1 MKKLAIK
8 PILMAIGLLV
18 LSLATIVIL
27 EPQAIEDAPAKV
39 DYLPLSAVV
48 VSPTNYQPKLLLSGI
63 TKARWFNQ
71 IKAQSSGQIINFD
84 EQFTPGSLVSK
95 QQLLLKVDP
104 IHLQAELS
112 AALSQIKLAELNYQR
127 EKHEQTVAL
136 SMLSNTASSAFARR
150 EPQLAAAKA
159 ELAQAKSS
167 YQSIQQRLRDSQVD
181 APFNAIIINSYV
193 SPKQQL
199 DVGEPLFDIA
209 SSESIDITLPVSELH
224 WSRIQASLAEPQIT
238 VIDRQNKTWP
248 ASVRYIAPQVDATT
262 RQRQVVLSVAKP
274 YQSKPRLLPEQQVN
288 IQVSLSVQSAVA
300 KLPMSALTKDGEVWT
315 IDSKQQLQLEQVTIL
330 DENESTVW
338 LKFVNQPEQTR
349 SVVVYPLPS
358 LLPGLRVKAN
368 LVQESQL

>member
-39 DYLPLSAVV
+39 DYLPLSALV
-48 VSPTNYQPKLLLSGI
+48 VSPTSYQPKLLLSGI
-63 TKARWFNQ
+63 SKARWFNQ
-71 IKAQSSGQIINFD
+71 LKAQSSGQIINFD
-84 EQFTPGSLVSK
+84 EQLTPGSLVSK

-159 ELAQAKSS
+159 ELAQARSS

-199 DVGEPLFDIA
+199 DVGDPLFDIA

-288 IQVSLSVQSAVA
+288 IQVSLSVQSTVA

-349 SVVVYPLPS
+349 NVVVYPLPS
-358 LLPGLRVKAN
+358 LLPGLRVKPSF
-368 LVQESQL
+368 VQESQL